1 MERDLFAWAD
11 LVMDIVQGLAPAA
24 ILWQLFYFRRSLLAM
39 RANSVM
45 EQSGGMGV
53 CRNVC
58 GNLFPGAAMADAHQ
72 PISQHYREA
81 AEQVRRLA
89 RRSRLTDVRGD
100 LLALSASYERMA
112 VYADAAI
119 RLGAAGYPHGELLPV
134 AHDRLVS
141 QDASGPIGT
150 AVPPRE
156 LDCIRKRGASSP
168 GRSRGAHWSSS
179 DPHAS
184 AAMTKSKGRRR

>member
-1 MERDLFAWAD
+1 
-11 LVMDIVQGLAPAA
+11 
-24 ILWQLFYFRRSLLAM
+24 
-39 RANSVM
+39 
-45 EQSGGMGV
+45 MGV
-53 CRNVC
+53 CRDVRE
-58 GNLFPGAAMADAHQ
+58 NLFPGAAMADAQQ

-81 AEQVRRLA
+81 AEQVRHLA
-89 RRSRLTDVRGD
+89 RRTRLTDVRGD

-119 RLGAAGYPHGELLPV
+119 RLGAPGYPHGELLPV

-141 QDASGPIGT
+141 QDASGPIGI

-168 GRSRGAHWSSS
+168 GRSRVAHWSSS
-179 DPHAS
+179 DPHPS
-184 AAMTKSKGRRR
+184 ALITKSKGPRR

>member
-1 MERDLFAWAD
+1 MER
-11 LVMDIVQGLAPAA
+11 
-24 ILWQLFYFRRSLLAM
+24 
-39 RANSVM
+39 
-45 EQSGGMGV
+45 SGGMGV
-53 CRNVC
+53 CRDVR
-58 GNLFPGAAMADAHQ
+58 GNLFPGAAMADAQQ

-81 AEQVRRLA
+81 AEQVRQLA
-89 RRSRLTDVRGD
+89 RRSRLTDIRGD
-100 LLALSASYERMA
+100 LLELCARYERMA

-119 RLGAAGYPHGELLPV
+119 RLGAPGYPHGELLPV

-150 AVPPRE
+150 ALPSRE

-179 DPHAS
+179 DPHPS
-184 AAMTKSKGRRR
+184 ALMTKSKRPRR